1 MALEFDDVLEELW
14 GSGWYQKRLV
24 YFLLCGIFFFT
35 PFAFLNQVFVLHIP
49 GNVKKNL
56 LLLIFFIK

>member
-24 YFLLCGIFFFT
+24 YFFLCGIFFFT
-35 PFAFLNQVFVLHIP
+35 PFALLNQLFVLHIP
-49 GNVKKNL
+49 GNIQQICL
-56 LLLIFFIK
+56 CYYERAP

>member
-49 GNVKKNL
+49 GMVYGSDRGA
-56 LLLIFFIK
+56 